1 MSEGLNTNARIIPT
15 KIKSIELKMDGE
27 QNCHL
32 GELRL
37 NGIDVRRGIS
47 SVELVLIASEN
58 PQVVIIGDKNRME
71 DSVKKSWGIKGG

>member
-1 MSEGLNTNARIIPT
+1 MSEGLNTNVRIIPT

-27 QNCHL
+27 QNCYL

-47 SVELVLIASEN
+47 SVELVLIANEN

-71 DSVKKSWGIKGG
+71 DSVKKSWGII